1 MEIDARY
8 RRAYAIARAAVQNP
22 HDSSV
27 RAEFEATFTPEACVE
42 LIQRLSDLEQDFVI
56 DREKLG

>member
-1 MEIDARY
+1 
-8 RRAYAIARAAVQNP
+8 VQNP
-22 HDSSV
+22 HDFSV

-42 LIQRLSDLEQDFVI
+42 LIQRLSDLEQDFVT